1 MHLSEAELA
10 ALAHGETAR
19 VSGDASA
26 HLAACAEC
34 SAKLAAMRRSDR
46 EVSELLGLI
55 DHSAPAIRSTELRFS
70 SPPRRRRVGAV
81 AAGLVLA
88 AAAAAAAVPS
98 SPLHKLL
105 LRTAA
110 AVRGESSAGERTAEQ
125 ARPDQRAGIAF
136 VPGSSLGV
144 RFRNAESGGQVR
156 MVFVDGQQAS
166 AVATGEAGFSLH
178 QSDLDIDSKGRKMSF
193 TLEIPRAL
201 ANVRIEVDN
210 RVIFEK
216 RGGVVTGSSAHDP
229 NAPYIFDLR
238 AE

>member
-10 ALAHGETAR
+10 ALAHGEIDR
-19 VSGDASA
+19 VSGGASA
-26 HLAACAEC
+26 HLASCAEC
-34 SAKLAAMRRSDR
+34 GAKLAAMRRSDR
-46 EVSELLGLI
+46 EVAELLGQL
-55 DHSAPAIRSTELRFS
+55 DHPAPAIRTTAPLVS
-70 SPPRRRRVGAV
+70 SPARRRRVGTI
-81 AAGLVLA
+81 AAGLAIA
-88 AAAAAAAVPS
+88 AAAAAAAVPN

-110 AVRGESSAGERTAEQ
+110 AVRGESSVSARTEEHPRA
-125 ARPDQRAGIAF
+125 DQKAGIAF
-136 VPGSSLGV
+136 VPGSSLTV

-156 MVFVDGQQAS
+156 IVFAGGEQVS
-166 AVATGEAGFSLH
+166 VVAAGDAGFSLH
-178 QSDLDIDSKGRKMSF
+178 QSELDIDSKGRKMSF

-201 ANVRIEVDN
+201 ANVQVEVDD

-216 RGGVVTGSSAHDP
+216 RGGVVAGSTAHDQ